1 MRELFAQAIASH
13 QAGRLDEAKAG
24 YEKILRVQPDHFDA
38 LHLSGVIQYQ
48 RERYADAVKMIKKAI
63 EVNAN
68 LAPPYSNLGLAL
80 QKLGRPQEALS
91 SYDRALALQPDY
103 CEALLNRGNTL
114 RELACFQD
122 AMDSYDRAIAA
133 RPDYAEALNNRGLAL
148 GELKRLEE
156 ALASFDRALAGR
168 PGYVD
173 ALNNRGTILC
183 GLMRFEE
190 ALATFDRAIALESDR
205 AEAHNNRGAALGG
218 LLRHEEALAG
228 YGRALALEPGYAEAL
243 YNQGVALSAMKRHDA
258 ALASY
263 DRTLDLKPD
272 YAEALNGRGTTLRNL
287 TRHPEALASHDRAI
301 AIRPDY
307 PEALDNRGIALALLG
322 RHEEALA
329 SHEEALRLRP
339 EFPEALSNRAAVLR
353 ETGERCAAIEGY
365 RQAVRADPNSLALRF
380 KLLMAGIPV
389 LAKDAREIESSRAR
403 FLEEARMLEAWS
415 SSNCNDDEQEA
426 VGAIQPFHLAYQEE
440 NNREMLGRYGT
451 LCSKLMARW
460 QQRNKIPVA
469 TRIAPGFSKM
479 RLGIVSAHVHNHSV
493 WNAIVKGWLQQID
506 RSRFE
511 IDVFHLGTGHD
522 EETDFARANCNR
534 FDSGDRSLNAW
545 ARSISE
551 RQLDVL
557 IYPEIGMDITTPR
570 LASMRLAPVQIA
582 AWGHPET
589 TGISTIDYYWSAECF
604 ETPESQECYTEKL
617 VPLPNLGC
625 YYAPENV
632 ATVERS
638 LGELGVN
645 TGSPVF
651 ICPGTAFKYAPQHD
665 QVFVDIAR
673 QLGDAQFV
681 FFTFESVP
689 LLSKR
694 LRERLAKAFE
704 AADLDYSK
712 FVVFVPWQKKAD
724 FYAILRQA
732 DAFLDT
738 LGFSGFNTAMQAI
751 ECGLPIVTREGR
763 FMRGKFAS
771 AILKRMKLGELVAD
785 SDESYVDIALRLARD
800 QAFNAAVRE
809 RIRASRQVLYR
820 DSAPIRALEDFLIG
834 LKSDRAL

>member
-1 MRELFAQAIASH
+1 M
-13 QAGRLDEAKAG
+13 
-24 YEKILRVQPDHFDA
+24 QPDHFDA
-38 LHLSGVIQYQ
+38 LQLSGVIEYQ
-48 RERYADAVKMIKKAI
+48 LERYADAAKLIGKAI
-63 EVNAN
+63 EANPN

-91 SYDRALALQPDY
+91 NYDRALALQPDY
-103 CEALLNRGNTL
+103 FEALLNRGNTL
-114 RELACFQD
+114 RELARFQD
-122 AMDSYDRAIAA
+122 AVDSYDRAIAA
-133 RPDYAEALNNRGLAL
+133 RPNHAEALNNRGLAL
-148 GELKRLEE
+148 GELRRLEE
-156 ALASFDRALAGR
+156 ALVSLDSALASR

-183 GLMRFEE
+183 GLKRFEE
-190 ALATFDRAIALESDR
+190 ALAAFDRAIALESDR
-205 AEAHNNRGAALGG
+205 AQAHNNRGAALGG
-218 LLRHEEALAG
+218 LLRHEEALAS
-228 YGRALALEPGYAEAL
+228 YGRALALEPGYAEAH
-243 YNQGVALSAMKRHDA
+243 YNHGVALSALKKHDA

-263 DRTLDLKPD
+263 DRALDLKPD
-272 YAEALNGRGTTLRNL
+272 YAEALNARGTTLRNL
-287 TRHPEALASHDRAI
+287 ARHPEALASHDRAI
-301 AIRPDY
+301 AIRPDF
-307 PEALDNRGIALALLG
+307 PEALDNRGIVLALLA

-339 EFPEALSNRAAVLR
+339 EFLEALSNRAAVLR
-353 ETGERCAAIEGY
+353 ETGERCAAIEGF
-365 RQAVRADPNSLALRF
+365 RHAVRVDPKSLALRF
-380 KLLMAGIPV
+380 KLLMAGIPI
-389 LAKDAREIESSRAR
+389 LANGAHEIESSRSQ
-403 FLEEARMLEAWS
+403 FLEEVRMLETWS
-415 SSNCNDDEQEA
+415 SSNFNDDEQQA
-426 VGAIQPFHLAYQEE
+426 VGAMQPFHLAYQEE
-440 NNREMLGRYGT
+440 NNREMLGRYGR

-460 QQRNKIPVA
+460 QLRNKIPIA
-469 TRIAPGFSKM
+469 ARLAPGLSKM

-511 IDVFHLGTGHD
+511 IDVFHLGNGHD
-522 EETDFARANCNR
+522 EETDFAMANCHR
-534 FDSGDRSLNAW
+534 FHSGDKSLIAW
-545 ARSISE
+545 AQSISE

-589 TGISTIDYYWSAECF
+589 TGIPTIDYYWSAECF
-604 ETPESQECYTEKL
+604 EAPESQECYTEKL

-625 YYAPENV
+625 YYTPENV
-632 ATVERS
+632 ATVETN
-638 LGELGVN
+638 LGELGVD

-694 LRERLAKAFE
+694 LLERLSKAFE
-704 AADLDYSK
+704 AADLDCSK
-712 FVVFVPWQKKAD
+712 FVVFLPWQKKAG

-771 AILKRMKLGELVAD
+771 AILKRMKLRELVAD
-785 SDESYVDIALRLARD
+785 SDKSYVDIAVRLARD
-800 QAFNAAVRE
+800 RAFNAAVRE
-809 RIRASRQVLYR
+809 KIRASRPILYR

-834 LKSDRAL
+834 LKPDRAL